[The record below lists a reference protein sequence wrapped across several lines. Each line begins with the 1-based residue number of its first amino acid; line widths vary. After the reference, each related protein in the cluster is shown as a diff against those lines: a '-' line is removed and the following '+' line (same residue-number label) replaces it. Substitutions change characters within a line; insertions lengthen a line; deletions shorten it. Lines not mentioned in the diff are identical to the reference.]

1 MTFQF
6 SLDHLILLLL
16 VCGLSVTGICNSNG
30 NGNGDGDSNSNINSN
45 FYVID
50 FTMLAAQRQNSQNQE
65 ITNFKLKN

>member
-16 VCGLSVTGICNSNG
+16 GCGLSVTGICNSD
-30 NGNGDGDSNSNINSN
+30 GNGDGDSNSNINSN

>member
-16 VCGLSVTGICNSNG
+16 VCGLSVTVICNS
-30 NGNGDGDSNSNINSN
+30 NGNGDGDSNSNINSS

-50 FTMLAAQRQNSQNQE
+50 FTVLAAQRQNSQNQE